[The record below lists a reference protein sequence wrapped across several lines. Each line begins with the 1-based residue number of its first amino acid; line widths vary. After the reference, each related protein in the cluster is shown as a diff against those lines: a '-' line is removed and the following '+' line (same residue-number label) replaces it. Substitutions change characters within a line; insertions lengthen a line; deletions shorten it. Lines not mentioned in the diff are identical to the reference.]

1 MLAPQ
6 DEVVSL
12 VRLAQAGNQE
22 AFAGLVQLYEN
33 ELCGYLTSLLGNRN
47 EAQDCAQQA
56 FFKAWEKLST
66 LKDEASFRSWLYI
79 IARNIACDSLRRRR
93 KISSQSWE
101 GLEEYNDIESTSQ
114 IETQA
119 TQAELIKLAL
129 AELPPKLRDCLC
141 LDAYGCSRHEIAK
154 ILGISTNSIGTYIC
168 MARKLFRQAYSCLD
182 HES

>member
-141 LDAYGCSRHEIAK
+141 LDAYG
-154 ILGISTNSIGTYIC
+154 
-168 MARKLFRQAYSCLD
+168 
-182 HES
+182 